1 MKRVLILCTG
11 NSCRSQM
18 AEAIWQELGKGDWQ
32 ASSAGSDP
40 AGYVHPLAVRVLSEI
55 GIDISTNVSKSVS
68 QFEGEHFDLVVT
80 VCDNA
85 KSSCPVFPSATEV
98 LHWPFEDP
106 AHATGTD
113 EKKLAVFRQVRDQ
126 IRQTIADYLGS

>member
-1 MKRVLILCTG
+1 
-11 NSCRSQM
+11 M